1 MRFATVGTSWI
12 TAAFISAAKKQGWEL
27 RAVYSRAEDSA
38 RAFAAKTGAPRI
50 YTSLEDLAAD
60 GGIDTV
66 YIASPNRFHFEQS
79 LFFLERG
86 KHVFCEK
93 PLCTTER
100 EAEALFAAAKARG
113 VIIAE
118 AMMSIHTPAFSLLRE
133 AIGKLGRVRT
143 AYFDFCQ
150 LSSKYP
156 AYLRGENPNIF
167 NPAMHAGCLMD
178 IGVYNVY
185 LAAALFGEPTRVCS
199 DATFLESG
207 ADAAGAA
214 LLSYPGLTVSLV
226 YSKVGQQTAP
236 SEIVGDVGSLTIASV
251 SQLTGIERHTKEE
264 KKILVPHDLTRDEV
278 MGAEARFFE
287 AAVKTGG
294 GKDWESAKETC
305 LIVRRILDTIRA
317 QNGFPF

>member
-27 RAVYSRAEDSA
+27 KAVSSRTEASG
-38 RAFAAKTGAPRI
+38 RAFAEKTGAPRVC
-50 YTSLEDLAAD
+50 TSLEALAAD
-60 GGIDTV
+60 GGIDAV
-66 YIASPNRFHFEQS
+66 YIASPNRFHFGQS

-100 EAEALFAAAKARG
+100 EAETLFSAAKTSG
-113 VIIAE
+113 VILAE
-118 AMMSIHTPAFSLLRE
+118 AIMSIHTPAFALLRE
-133 AIGKLGRVRT
+133 ELGKLGRVRT
-143 AYFDFCQ
+143 AYFNFCQ

-185 LAAALFGEPTRVCS
+185 LAAALFGEPARIRS
-199 DATFLESG
+199 DAVFLESG
-207 ADAAGAA
+207 ADSAGAA
-214 LLSYPGLTVSLV
+214 LLSYPDLTVSLV
-226 YSKVGQQTAP
+226 YSKVGQQTSL
-236 SEIVGDVGSLTIASV
+236 SEIVGDEGSLTIGSV
-251 SQLTGIERHTKEE
+251 SQLTGIERHTKTE
-264 KKILVPHDLTRDEV
+264 KKILVPHDLSRDEV

-287 AAVKTGG
+287 AAVQNGG

-305 LIVRRILDTIRA
+305 FTVRRIMDTIRA